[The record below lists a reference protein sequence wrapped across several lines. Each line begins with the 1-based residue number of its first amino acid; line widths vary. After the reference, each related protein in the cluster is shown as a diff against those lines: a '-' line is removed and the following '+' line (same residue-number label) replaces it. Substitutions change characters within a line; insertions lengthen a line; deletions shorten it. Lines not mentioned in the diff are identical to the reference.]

1 MQSSEVLSDRN
12 SRNPKSL
19 FKLSLYSDIWK
30 ISLEQPQLVTGME
43 LGICI
48 ILLLLTS
55 GPLKRKRA
63 ELTDTLYVIE
73 TAHIQVED

>member
-1 MQSSEVLSDRN
+1 MQSSEVLSDSS

-19 FKLSLYSDIWK
+19 FELSLYSAIWK
-30 ISLEQPQLVTGME
+30 ISLEQPQPVTGIE

-55 GPLKRKRA
+55 GPQEHKRV
-63 ELTDTLYVIE
+63 ELTDTLYVI
-73 TAHIQVED
+73 